1 MSLMHDTYDSPSTVP
16 VKVRNRLNLVQT
28 WHIPSSMNDEQ
39 IERYVHQLAGEVIEI
54 GRTS

>member
-1 MSLMHDTYDSPSTVP
+1 MSLMHATYDSPSTVP